1 MVGLNGHKGRICFQF
16 NKTAAAH
23 FSIILHTKV
32 QLPTICGGS
41 SPSWHRSDNWKAKQ
55 AKLGKLRRWRSLWPS
70 WRDRT
75 QFRRVDGQIVEMM
88 RTRRKKR
95 ELGVV
100 MVKKKKQ
107 MKWNHSG
114 VIHFGFEY
122 TDSFK
127 TFEKSWVGSKGHA
140 ACWEDSQGMERKLEG
155 SMPVGTNQILHS
167 DNGAE
172 HFMSRHCTA
181 TSRFCI
187 SICLTNTWALCTE
200 QGGFKDGF
208 VIEYLHDWR
217 KMIRRVVA
225 VVWNCVWDCG
235 TTGGGGNW
243 VEYLDAGWCATS
255 QPFTRPGIA
264 GKPIHIINR
273 QTSSSSVASVTI
285 FNHLSVSAFS
295 VLKIEWQG
303 LCVLKFL

>member
-100 MVKKKKQ
+100 MVKKKTDE
-107 MKWNHSG
+107 MKPFRGYPFWFRVYWFIQNIWEILGWEQRSCRMLGRQSGHGEEVGRLDASRHEPNLAFWQWNR
-114 VIHFGFEY
+114 
-122 TDSFK
+122 
-127 TFEKSWVGSKGHA
+127 TFHVKA
-140 ACWEDSQGMERKLEG
+140 
-155 SMPVGTNQILHS
+155 LHS
-167 DNGAE
+167 
-172 HFMSRHCTA
+172 H
-181 TSRFCI
+181 
-187 SICLTNTWALCTE
+187 
-200 QGGFKDGF
+200 K
-208 VIEYLHDWR
+208 
-217 KMIRRVVA
+217 
-225 VVWNCVWDCG
+225 
-235 TTGGGGNW
+235 
-243 VEYLDAGWCATS
+243 
-255 QPFTRPGIA
+255 
-264 GKPIHIINR
+264 
-273 QTSSSSVASVTI
+273 
-285 FNHLSVSAFS
+285 
-295 VLKIEWQG
+295 
-303 LCVLKFL
+303 